1 MSETIVAFQ
10 GEHGA
15 FSEEA
20 IRQHFGES
28 VCTLPCESFE
38 AIFEAI
44 RTEAAHYGMLPVE
57 NALAG
62 TVAQTYELLMEY
74 DFRVQGETILPIHHQ
89 LLGAPGTTTAD
100 IQVVRSHP
108 QALAQCEAFLRRR
121 GWQPQAAYDTAGAA
135 RDLAAHPEAHTA
147 TIASRLAAELYNL
160 NILERDIEDDLY
172 NSTRFFI
179 LGKDDAPRQDPS
191 KTSLVFAVRHSPGS
205 LYHCIGAFARR
216 EINLTKLESRSMKG
230 RLWQYLFY
238 LDLEGHWQDP
248 NIELALA
255 ELLHH
260 AAFVKMLG
268 SYPAAKGGPNSR

>member
-1 MSETIVAFQ
+1 MSEITVAFQ
-10 GEHGA
+10 GAHGA
-15 FSEEA
+15 YSEEA
-20 IRQHFGES
+20 IRGHLGES
-28 VCTLPCESFE
+28 VQTLPCESFE

-44 RTEAAHYGMLPVE
+44 RTDAATYGMLPVE

-89 LLGAPGTTTAD
+89 LLATAGTQMPD

-108 QALAQCEAFLRRR
+108 QALAQCEAFIRRR
-121 GWQPQAAYDTAGAA
+121 GWQPIAAYDTAGAA
-135 RDLAAHPEAHTA
+135 RDLAANPEPHAA
-147 TIASRLAAELYNL
+147 TIASRLAAKLYDL
-160 NILERDIEDDLY
+160 TILEPDIEDDLD

-205 LYHCIGAFARR
+205 LYHCIGAFAQRD
-216 EINLTKLESRSMKG
+216 INLTKLESRSMKG

-238 LDLEGHWQDP
+238 LDLEGHWQDRH
-248 NIELALA
+248 IELALA

-268 SYPAAKGGPNSR
+268 SYPAARGGPNSQ